1 MIDPKR
7 YLITSAL
14 PYANGPKHIGHLA
27 GAYLPADIYVRYLRA
42 KKADVV
48 YVCGS
53 DEHGAAITIQA
64 MKEHT
69 TPRAIVDKYHAML
82 KSNMADL
89 GISFDIY
96 HRTTEPIHHETAQ
109 EFFTMLNDNGDLE
122 VKETEQYFDEEANT
136 FLADRYI
143 VGTCPVCGNKNA
155 YGDQCE
161 KCGTSLSPDELI
173 NPRSTLSGNVP
184 IKKLTKHWYLPLNR
198 HEDFLRKWILE
209 DHKSDWK
216 PNVLGQVKSWL
227 DIGLQPRA
235 VTRDLDWGI
244 KVPSPP
250 APQGGILETDDTAS
264 PNPSEGGALDS
275 DEWDVNNAYHKA
287 DPMTYGLLKGFVEEH
302 RSNPT
307 IVENILWQI
316 LRGKKLD
323 GFEFRRQH
331 IIGNFIADFVCLT
344 KRLII
349 EVDGL
354 IHQTPENIISDS
366 ERTVELNRLGFEVIR
381 FSNEEV
387 TGNTDNV
394 LNKILHHLNEKSA
407 ALSGSK
413 NPPSGGRG
421 AGKVLYVWFD
431 APIGYISATKQWAID
446 NNKDWRPYWYNED
459 TKLVHFIGKD
469 NIVFHAIIFPV
480 MLKLHGNILP
490 ANVPSNEFMNL
501 EGDKMSTSRGWS
513 IEMEDYINDFVKKDN
528 GGDQMVDA
536 LRYYLTAIA
545 PETKDSEFTWKG
557 FQDSVKGELVDVF
570 GNFVNRAFVLMHK
583 LCKGKVPPLHVEIM
597 DDADRAMF
605 AEIAKSKITIE
616 NLIETYKFRD
626 AQYEVID
633 LARKGN
639 KYMQE
644 KQPWIL
650 AKSLSAPN
658 PSEGTAS
665 PNPSEGGALD
675 PANSEQIS
683 KLAGSQNPPS
693 GGRGAA
699 QQLIDNC
706 LHICMQL
713 TANLAV
719 FINPFLPFA
728 ARKMCYMMKVVDKM
742 LDWENAGKP
751 KLLSVGYSLREPQ
764 LLFRKI
770 EDSEVAEQVE
780 KLKIKSA
787 AIKMETENKQGVEK
801 ASSNPSE
808 GTASPNPSEGG
819 ALDLASSEQLLKLAG
834 SQNPPS
840 GGKGA
845 ITFDDFAKID
855 LKVGTILTA
864 EKVAKADKLLKLE
877 VDMGTETRTIVSG
890 IALHF
895 EPADIIGKQV
905 VVVAN
910 LAPRKMRGIE
920 SNGMILMA
928 EDKAGKLH
936 FVSPANVIESGS
948 GVS

>member
-42 KKADVV
+42 KKKDVV

-64 MKEHT
+64 MKEKT
-69 TPRAIVDKYHAML
+69 TPKEIVDKYHAML

-96 HRTTEPIHHETAQ
+96 HRTSEILHHETAQ
-109 EFFTMLNDNGDLE
+109 EFFTLLNNQGDLE
-122 VKETEQYFDEEANT
+122 VKESEQFFDAEANT

-143 VGTCPVCGNKNA
+143 MGTCPVCSSDNA
-155 YGDQCE
+155 FGDQCE

-173 NPRSTLSGNVP
+173 HPRSTLSGNTP
-184 IKKLTKHWYLPLNR
+184 IKKVTKHWYLPLNR

-209 DHKSDWK
+209 DHQHDWK
-216 PNVLGQVKSWL
+216 VNVLGQCKSWL

-244 KVPSPP
+244 DLPEDV
-250 APQGGILETDDTAS
+250 
-264 PNPSEGGALDS
+264 EGG
-275 DEWDVNNAYHKA
+275 K
-287 DPMTYGLLKGFVEEH
+287 
-302 RSNPT
+302 
-307 IVENILWQI
+307 
-316 LRGKKLD
+316 
-323 GFEFRRQH
+323 
-331 IIGNFIADFVCLT
+331 
-344 KRLII
+344 
-349 EVDGL
+349 
-354 IHQTPENIISDS
+354 
-366 ERTVELNRLGFEVIR
+366 
-381 FSNEEV
+381 
-387 TGNTDNV
+387 
-394 LNKILHHLNEKSA
+394 
-407 ALSGSK
+407 
-413 NPPSGGRG
+413 
-421 AGKVLYVWFD
+421 GKVLYVWFD

-446 NNKDWRPYWYNED
+446 NKKDWKPYWYNDD

-490 ANVPSNEFMNL
+490 ENVPSNEFMNL

-513 IEMEDYINDFVKKDN
+513 IEMDDYINDFVNKEN

-583 LCKGKVPPLHVEIM
+583 LCKGKVPSLHLDIL
-597 DDADRAMF
+597 DDADKTLF
-605 AEIAKSKITIE
+605 AELTNTKLRIE
-616 NLIETYKFRD
+616 NLLESYKFRD
-626 AQYEVID
+626 ALFEVID

-639 KYMQE
+639 KYMQDKE
-644 KQPWIL
+644 PWIV
-650 AKSLSAPN
+650 AKQLGDNGQP
-658 PSEGTAS
+658 TA
-665 PNPSEGGALD
+665 E
-675 PANSEQIS
+675 
-683 KLAGSQNPPS
+683 
-693 GGRGAA
+693 A
-699 QQLIDNC
+699 QKLIDNC
-706 LHICMQL
+706 LHLCLQL

-719 FINPFLPFA
+719 FVNPFLPFA
-728 ARKMCYMMKVVDKM
+728 AKKMCHMMKVVDKI
-742 LDWENAGKP
+742 LEWENAGSKN
-751 KLLSVGYSLREPQ
+751 LLSVGYSLREPQ

-770 EDSEVAEQVE
+770 EDTEVAEQVE
-780 KLKIKSA
+780 KLKLKSQQ
-787 AIKMETENKQGVEK
+787 IKMENEK
-801 ASSNPSE
+801 SQSTGSVI
-808 GTASPNPSEGG
+808 
-819 ALDLASSEQLLKLAG
+819 SSEVQPLADA
-834 SQNPPS
+834 STEKVFSEIN
-840 GGKGA
+840 
-845 ITFDDFAKID
+845 FDDFAKIA
-855 LKVGTILTA
+855 LKVGTILSA

-877 VDMGTETRTIVSG
+877 VDMGTELRTIVSG

-895 EPADIIGKQV
+895 SPEQIIGQQV

-910 LAPRKMRGIE
+910 LAPRKMKGIE
-920 SNGMILMA
+920 SNGIILMA
-928 EDKAGKLH
+928 EEKSGKLY
-936 FVSPANVIESGS
+936 FVSPANMIDNGS